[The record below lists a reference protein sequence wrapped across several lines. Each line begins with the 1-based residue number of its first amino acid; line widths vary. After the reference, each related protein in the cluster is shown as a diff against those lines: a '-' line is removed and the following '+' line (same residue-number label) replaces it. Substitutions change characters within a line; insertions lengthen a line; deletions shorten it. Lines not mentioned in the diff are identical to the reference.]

1 MNLPLY
7 FLLLKRFTLRRYR
20 TGFIN
25 FAWWVSIFGIVLGVI
40 ALIISLAVLEGFEKE
55 LIANTI
61 RFSSHIRILSFNNKP
76 ISLWREVQQALLT
89 NISEIVKV
97 IPTIETSSI
106 IKTKVATEGVLLKSF
121 YLDDLGNFGPIFHF
135 NANKFSEPK
144 ANEIFLGGMLARKLS
159 VKIGD
164 SVVIVA
170 SAQNG
175 ENIYAYASHFKLKV
189 AGIFESG
196 MGKYDESVA
205 IVPFEFAR
213 GNFTSQ
219 PDAVTAIEAYIY
231 DLTKVKSIAN
241 QIEELLG
248 YPFYCFTFYE
258 LHSSIFA
265 WIELQREPIPLVLSL
280 MTVVASLNVVTFL
293 LINILENIKSIGILM
308 TLGMRK
314 KQIVFLF
321 LQYGLLIGLIGIGV
335 GCLIAFG
342 ICFLQFKYHII
353 QLDSKIYYLTNVPV
367 SINFL
372 HYVLVVGFTIIV
384 VFLASLIPSL
394 IASHLKAVRALR
406 FSK

>member
-1 MNLPLY
+1 MNRPLY
-7 FLLLKRFTLRRYR
+7 LLLLKRFTLRRYR
-20 TGFIN
+20 KGFIN
-25 FAWWVSIFGIVLGVI
+25 FAWWVTVVGIVLGVI

-55 LIANTI
+55 LTTNAI
-61 RFSSHIRILSFNNKP
+61 RFSSHIRVLSFNNKP
-76 ISLWREVQQALLT
+76 IPLWREVRKSLQT
-89 NISEIVKV
+89 NISEIIKV

-121 YLDDLGNFGPIFHF
+121 YLDDLVNFGSIFHF
-135 NANKFSEPK
+135 NTNKFSQPNS
-144 ANEIFLGGMLARKLS
+144 NEIFLGGMLAKKLS
-159 VKIGD
+159 VKTGD

-175 ENIYAYASHFKLKV
+175 ENLYSSAKHFKLKV

-205 IVPFEFAR
+205 IIPFEFAR
-213 GNFTSQ
+213 RNFASQ
-219 PDAVTAIEAYIY
+219 PDAVTALEVYVN
-231 DLTKVKSIAN
+231 DLKKVKSIAN

-280 MTVVASLNVVTFL
+280 MTLVASLNVVTFL
-293 LINILENIKSIGILM
+293 LINILENTKSIGILV

-314 KQIVFLF
+314 TQIVFLF
-321 LQYGLLIGLIGIGV
+321 LQYGLLIGLIGIVV

-342 ICFLQFKYHII
+342 VCFLQFKYHII

-394 IASHLKAVRALR
+394 IASHLKPVRALR

>member
-1 MNLPLY
+1 MNLTLY
-7 FLLLKRFTLRRYR
+7 LFLLKRFTLRRYR

-25 FAWWVSIFGIVLGVI
+25 LAWWVAIFGIVVGVI

-55 LIANTI
+55 LIANAI

-76 ISLWREVQQALLT
+76 ISLWREVQQSLLT

-135 NANKFSEPK
+135 NTKKFSGPK

-170 SAQNG
+170 SAQNV
-175 ENIYAYASHFKLKV
+175 ENIYTSATHFKLKV

-219 PDAVTAIEAYIY
+219 PDAITAIEAYIC

-248 YPFYCFTFYE
+248 YPFYCYTFYE

-293 LINILENIKSIGILM
+293 LINILENTKSIGILM
-308 TLGMRK
+308 ALGMHK

-394 IASHLKAVRALR
+394 IASHLKPVRALR